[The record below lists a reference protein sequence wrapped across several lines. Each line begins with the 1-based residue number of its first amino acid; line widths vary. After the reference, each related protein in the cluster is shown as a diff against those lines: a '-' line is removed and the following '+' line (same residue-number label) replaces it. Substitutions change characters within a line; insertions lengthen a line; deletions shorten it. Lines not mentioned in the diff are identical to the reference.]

1 MVSPPADPRPPLLSF
16 CWTPGFVL
24 GVVLV
29 NASKSKLSIERLAG
43 LRCVEVVVS
52 VVVESFLVVAVQVRS
67 QLCSLV
73 EAKKPTRLW
82 RRSEQTKLYLLVTEL
97 FKDGCIV
104 IIG

>member
-1 MVSPPADPRPPLLSF
+1 MVSSPADPRPPLLSF
-16 CWTPGFVL
+16 CWTPDFVL

-43 LRCVEVVVS
+43 LRFVEVVVS

-73 EAKKPTRLW
+73 EAKEPTRLW